1 MARPRYETEE
11 HLEAERAVAET
22 LEDIW
27 QPLKAHK
34 LPIKYVAD
42 YAFVDP
48 SHTKSIRTFVEIRCR
63 NHRST
68 TYNTYMI
75 SLYKFMRMVELRK
88 RTEVNT
94 VLVVDFQDGLYRY
107 TFLSERIYQPHW
119 GGMGELRDWQ
129 DKEPVVY
136 IPLSEFALL
145 REKYYA

>member
-11 HLEAERAVAET
+11 HLEAEQAVVVI
-22 LEDIW
+22 LEEIW

-63 NHRST
+63 NHMST
-68 TYNTYMI
+68 TYSTYMI
-75 SLYKFMRMVELRK
+75 SLYKFMKMLELK
-88 RTEVNT
+88 EVTQVNT
-94 VLVVDFQDGLYRY
+94 ILVVDFEDGLYQCPIKP
-107 TFLSERIYQPHW
+107 ERIYPPHW

-129 DKEPVVY
+129 DKEPVIY
-136 IPLSEFALL
+136 IPLSEFVLL

>member
-1 MARPRYETEE
+1 MARPRYETEK
-11 HLEAERAVAET
+11 HLQAEEVVAEA
-22 LEDIW
+22 LEEMW
-27 QPLKAHK
+27 PPLKAHK